1 MLLLAFHYCPDK
13 TCNSTFSI
21 NGLCFI
27 NLHNKEKVMIV
38 RKSVFVVVSISFITL
53 MLHLMG
59 PLEVSAGENVS
70 PTKARE
76 RDYYTP
82 NSEDLASDEMRV
94 IACGTGMP
102 TTRAAQAAACFLV
115 ELGNGDKFI
124 FDIGSGSAER
134 ISSLQIPYDYLDK
147 IFIGHLH
154 ADHFGSL
161 GEMFIGGAL
170 LGRQKPLRI
179 WGPSGRSPE
188 LGTAYAVQKLKE
200 MYTWDLA
207 GRVGLVDFRGYS
219 LEVNEFD
226 YKAENAIIYEDNGVT
241 IRSFPAIHALDGPVS
256 FSLEWK
262 GLKFV
267 FGSDTYPNKWFM
279 EYAKDAD
286 LVVHECFVAVPDLV
300 KKMGFTPE
308 QALVVGTQIHTAPEA
323 FGKVMSAIKPKH
335 AVAYHFFKDF
345 DTTAEVND
353 RIRTTYDGPLSLA
366 EDFMVWNIT
375 KDNIRVRMAVV
386 EERTWAPPLVSK
398 PELPQ
403 KDDTKKYS
411 EEMGVADDV
420 MGYSDVIKDG
430 RWGEVD
436 EVLRGVYKEASEM
449 LGQDFPYP
457 GDEKK

>member
-1 MLLLAFHYCPDK
+1 MLASMAL
-13 TCNSTFSI
+13 
-21 NGLCFI
+21 
-27 NLHNKEKVMIV
+27 
-38 RKSVFVVVSISFITL
+38 VSLMFYMVGHIDSREGRMLGFLDESFAA
-53 MLHLMG
+53 MK
-59 PLEVSAGENVS
+59 PPEVS
-70 PTKARE
+70 PTLARE
-76 RDYYTP
+76 RDTYYP
-82 NSEDLASDEMRV
+82 NSEDLAPDEMRV

-124 FDIGSGSAER
+124 FDIGTGAAER

-170 LGRQKPLRI
+170 MGRQKPLRV
-179 WGPSGRSPE
+179 WGPTGRTPE

-219 LEVNEFD
+219 IEVNEFD
-226 YKAENAIIYEDNGVT
+226 YKAENAVIYQDNGVT
-241 IRSFPAIHALDGPVS
+241 IRSFPAIHSLDGPVS

-267 FGSDTYPNKWFM
+267 FGSDSYPNKWFVK
-279 EYAKDAD
+279 YAKDAD
-286 LVVHECFVAVPDLV
+286 LAVHECFVAVPDLV
-300 KKMGFTPE
+300 KKMRFTPE
-308 QALVVGTQIHTAPEA
+308 SALLVGTQIHTAPEA
-323 FGKVMSAIKPKH
+323 FGKLMQEIQPRM

-345 DTTAEVND
+345 DTTAAVND

-375 KDNIRVRMAVV
+375 KDDIRVRMAVV
-386 EERTWAPPLVSK
+386 EERTWAPPLAGAAQ
-398 PELPQ
+398 PPGGDADRE
-403 KDDTKKYS
+403 KYGK
-411 EEMGVADDV
+411 EMGVPV
-420 MGYSDVIKDG
+420 ESLGYSDFIKEG
-430 RWGEVD
+430 RWGGVD
-436 EVLRGVYKEASEM
+436 EVLRGVYQEASDA
-449 LGQDFPYP
+449 LGQKFEYP
-457 GDEKK
+457 EK